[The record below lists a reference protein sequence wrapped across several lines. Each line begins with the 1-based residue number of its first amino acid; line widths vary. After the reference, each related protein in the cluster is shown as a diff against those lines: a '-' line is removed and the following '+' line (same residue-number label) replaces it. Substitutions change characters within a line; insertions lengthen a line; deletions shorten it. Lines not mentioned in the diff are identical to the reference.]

1 MTRADFYAALRRSGS
16 GVFGTSLSQRQVDGI
31 EALLAATDGLPITHR
46 AYLLATAYLE
56 TDHTMQ
62 PVRETLAGTD
72 DEAIRRLE
80 RAWAKGRLEG
90 VRRPYWRR
98 DADGKTWLGRGYV
111 QLTHR
116 DNYVRA
122 GRELGVDVVAD
133 PGLAMQP
140 TIAAQILV
148 RGCQEGWFTGKRLS
162 DYLPG
167 DYLGA
172 RRIVNG
178 TDRAADIARYAE
190 AFEAAL
196 QLLPD
201 PVEPVPVAPTPVD
214 ASPPADPV
222 VKDPLTPAPGGWGA
236 LWKILAAL
244 FHRKGN

>member
-1 MTRADFYAALRRSGS
+1 MSRADFYAALRRSGS

-46 AYLLATAYLE
+46 AYLLATAYHE
-56 TDHTMQ
+56 TDRTMQ

-80 RAWAKGRLEG
+80 RAWAKGRLKG
-90 VRRPYWRR
+90 VKRPYWRR

-122 GRELGVDVVAD
+122 GRELGVDLVAD

-196 QLLPD
+196 HLLPE

-214 ASPPADPV
+214 ASPPADPT
-222 VKDPLTPAPGGWGA
+222 VKDSLTPAPGAWGA
-236 LWKILAAL
+236 LWKIIAAI
-244 FHRKGN
+244 FHRKG